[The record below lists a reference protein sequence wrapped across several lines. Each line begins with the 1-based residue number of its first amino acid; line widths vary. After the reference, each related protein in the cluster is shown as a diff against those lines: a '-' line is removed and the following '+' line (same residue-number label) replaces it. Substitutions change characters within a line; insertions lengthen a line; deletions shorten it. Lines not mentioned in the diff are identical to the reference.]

1 MFIYDDVESKLSVTV
16 VEKNIMAA
24 QTETAY
30 KYKEYID
37 GVRVLTDSSI
47 LWPEDPN
54 YTQQVKRK

>member
-24 QTETAY
+24 QTETTY

-37 GVRVLTDSSI
+37 GARVFTDNSI
-47 LWPEDPN
+47 FWPEDPN
-54 YTQQVKRK
+54 YTQQIKRK